1 MRYTFK
7 DLVKLVHTS
16 KREEFTKMYEYIHK
30 TEVSQEDIILKKVSK
45 HFDVQPKDIMSHKR
59 FAEIVLARQ
68 IYMVTMKVCSTKTLA
83 QVARIVEKDHAT
95 VCHAMKTL
103 RTDYEFNPV
112 RRNKIRQYISSLD
125 QVKQELLLDFF
136 NERNP
141 DILTAY
147 SANPERVAAPAELE
161 A

>member
-7 DLVKLVHTS
+7 DLVKLVPS
-16 KREEFTKMYEYIHK
+16 KYRQEFTKMYEYIHK
-30 TEVSQEDIILKKVSK
+30 TEPSKTDELLESVSHHFGISAEDII
-45 HFDVQPKDIMSHKR
+45 SHKR

-68 IYMVTMKVCSTKTLA
+68 VYMTAMKVCSTKTLA
-83 QVARIVEKDHAT
+83 EVARIANKDHAT

-112 RRNKIRQYISSLD
+112 RRKSIRHFIASLD
-125 QVKQELLLDFF
+125 DVKQELLLDFF

-147 SANPERVAAPAELE
+147 SVNTDRVAAPPEFE